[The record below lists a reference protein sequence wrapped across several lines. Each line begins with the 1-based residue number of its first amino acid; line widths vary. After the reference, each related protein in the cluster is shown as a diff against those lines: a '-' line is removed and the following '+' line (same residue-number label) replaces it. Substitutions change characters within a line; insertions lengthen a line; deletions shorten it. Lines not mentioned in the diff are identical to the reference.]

1 MSDDVRAFLSI
12 EIEDQTLLSRIINIQ
27 QRLDQTAAKMKIV
40 KSENIHFTL
49 RFFGDTPLTRLDQI
63 KACLDEVEFNPIEI
77 EVAGVGSFPNRRR
90 PRIIWVGVTQNA
102 PKVRLLKDEI
112 DSSLIDIGYQPEKRK
127 YTPHATIARVRHVKD
142 SRRIA
147 DNIEHLADEVIGQM
161 TIMKVTMMKSIL
173 TPTGP
178 IYESLWEIGKD
189 Y

>member
-1 MSDDVRAFLSI
+1 M
-12 EIEDQTLLSRIINIQ
+12 
-27 QRLDQTAAKMKIV
+27 
-40 KSENIHFTL
+40 
-49 RFFGDTPLTRLDQI
+49 
-63 KACLDEVEFNPIEI
+63 
-77 EVAGVGSFPNRRR
+77 
-90 PRIIWVGVTQNA
+90 
-102 PKVRLLKDEI
+102 
-112 DSSLIDIGYQPEKRK
+112 IDIGYQPEKRK